1 MNKNEIRQLNSIQ
14 SSNTCYHI
22 LKELGSK
29 NIINKESNIS
39 SNKNNNTLKNKSVS
53 SNQISNSNCEET
65 NSKNTVKIKIKK
77 EKEKKEKNNI
87 NKKKKR
93 KKDKV
98 ANLLKNSEKLKI
110 PICKRRRSIAAEC
123 IKLNLNNLNNFNNNF
138 NDIDIAK
145 SFTPTVKK
153 NIRTD
158 KNGIEI
164 NKSNKKTVHITFLD
178 DISPNNQITETVN
191 IESFKQYNIV
201 KKNTS
206 ENNLQKCNCCFIF

>member
-1 MNKNEIRQLNSIQ
+1 MNKNEIRQLNSIK
-14 SSNTCYHI
+14 SNNTCYHI
-22 LKELGSK
+22 LNELGSK
-29 NIINKESNIS
+29 NIVNKESNIS

-77 EKEKKEKNNI
+77 EREKSNI

-93 KKDKV
+93 KKENI
-98 ANLLKNSEKLKI
+98 ANLLKNNEKLKI
-110 PICKRRRSIAAEC
+110 PIGKRRRSIATKC
-123 IKLNLNNLNNFNNNF
+123 IKLNLNNF

-145 SFTPTVKK
+145 SFTPTIKK

-164 NKSNKKTVHITFLD
+164 NRSNKKKVHITFLD

-201 KKNTS
+201 KKIPF
-206 ENNLQKCNCCFIF
+206 ENNLQKCNCCLIF